1 MAEAASQ
8 STSKAHYLKDK
19 LAEAGCKPQ
28 FKAEFFNEFVTDCP
42 CGSGALLDA
51 LADKGILGGLPI
63 TDNAILWCT
72 TEMNTKAEMD
82 QVAAVAAALIS
93 GKEA

>member
-1 MAEAASQ
+1 
-8 STSKAHYLKDK
+8 
-19 LAEAGCKPQ
+19 
-28 FKAEFFNEFVTDCP
+28 
-42 CGSGALLDA
+42 
-51 LADKGILGGLPI
+51 LPI

-82 QVAAVAAALIS
+82 QVAAIAASLIN